1 MKREVASGDA
11 AGHDATVYQSAAR
24 DVWRAA
30 GETGLVRL
38 TVTSDSMRPLLRV
51 GDGVVVQPIDP
62 QALQPGDVIVV
73 QRGGEWITHRLVAVD
88 ERGWHTHG
96 DNTRYGDE
104 AASAARIMGR
114 VIAIE
119 RNGQTIDL
127 LQPRWRTIDRRI
139 NRVQRAQLRVFAAA
153 RTIGGTRS
161 PGIRHGLA
169 ALINWPFQWL
179 VRVLTRF

>member
-1 MKREVASGDA
+1 MKHEVASGDA
-11 AGHDATVYQSAAR
+11 GHDAAVYQAAAP

-30 GETGLVRL
+30 EEPRPARL

-62 QALQPGDVIVV
+62 HALQPGDVIVV
-73 QRGGEWITHRLVAVD
+73 RRGGDWITHRLVTVD

-96 DNTRYGDE
+96 DNTRCGDE
-104 AASAARIMGR
+104 AASAAQIVGR

-127 LQPRWRTIDRRI
+127 LQPRWRAIDRRI
-139 NRVQRAQLRVFAAA
+139 NRVQRAQLRMLAAA
-153 RTIGGTRS
+153 RAIGGTRS
-161 PGIRHGLA
+161 HGIKRGLA
-169 ALINWPFQWL
+169 ALINWPFQLL

>member
-1 MKREVASGDA
+1 MRSEVASDNA
-11 AGHDATVYQSAAR
+11 ARHDIEIYQSAAR
-24 DVWRAA
+24 EAWRAA
-30 GETGLVRL
+30 GETGPVRL
-38 TVTSDSMRPLLRV
+38 TVTSDSMQPLLRV

-62 QALQPGDVIVV
+62 QALQPGGVIVV
-73 QRGGEWITHRLVAVD
+73 QRGGDWITHRLVAVD

-127 LQPRWRTIDRRI
+127 LQPRWRAIDRRI
-139 NRVQRAQLRVFAAA
+139 NRVQRVQLRVLAAA

-161 PGIRHGLA
+161 PGIRRGLA

-179 VRVLTRF
+179 MRVLTRF